1 VKTVTSVVSA
11 RGSPKPAIECERT
24 VTARRGGRDDDL
36 AVAQLHRRPAQG
48 QARLVDHDATDILS
62 IGWKRDG
69 RHHRGDE
76 AGDSQPTVHVRLHLM
91 ARSA

>member
-1 VKTVTSVVSA
+1 M
-11 RGSPKPAIECERT
+11 PC
-24 VTARRGGRDDDL
+24 
-36 AVAQLHRRPAQG
+36 
-48 QARLVDHDATDILS
+48 ARLQSPGRTDPFRVIGYPSTPDRSYMLNEQFTWLTPFSQQASPVLS

-91 ARSA
+91 ARSAWS